1 MLGNVAD
8 LLLMVGLLAGVFH
21 FPTIIALQYMLPRI
35 LETELMSRS
44 DEARQYDEMDYRT
57 VNSRFVADLLEVYP
71 EPKDVL
77 DVGTGTALIPVE
89 LCRQVATCRV
99 MASDLSTAMLE
110 QARYR
115 IEIAGMIGRIQL
127 DRSDAKAMLY
137 RDGMFDLV
145 MCNGTLHQFADPLEV
160 LYESLRVTAPE
171 GWLFFRDLLRP
182 ADTETLE
189 TLVGTYAGDGNDQ
202 QQLFRQSL
210 QAALSLDE
218 MRAAVAAIGFE
229 PGTVQATSDRHWT
242 WSARKPQA

>member
-1 MLGNVAD
+1 
-8 LLLMVGLLAGVFH
+8 
-21 FPTIIALQYMLPRI
+21 MLPRI
-35 LETELMSRS
+35 LETELMSRN
-44 DEARQYDEMDYRT
+44 DEARQYDEMDHRA
-57 VNSRFVADLLEVYP
+57 VNSRFVADLLAVYP

-89 LCRQVATCRV
+89 LCRQVSTCRV
-99 MASDLSTAMLE
+99 MAADLSTAMLE

-145 MCNGTLHQFADPLEV
+145 MCNGTLHHFADPLVV
-160 LYESLRVTAPE
+160 LNESLRVTAPE

-189 TLVGTYAGDGNDQ
+189 TLVGTYAGDANDTQ

-218 MRAAVAAIGFE
+218 MRAAVAAIGCE
-229 PGTVQATSDRHWT
+229 PDTVQTTSDRHWT